1 MSVLKEALKGVRA
14 RITDLSE
21 VEVRTYTG
29 EASAVISAISG
40 EGDAAVFDNVLTRL
54 DSETSSVQLAYL
66 SRLDLDGD
74 ALFFCATGAPADLAD
89 AHRAAVESGIQSRAA
104 IINLFKD
111 LLNWGSDD

>member
-1 MSVLKEALKGVRA
+1 MSVLKNALKEVRSK
-14 RITDLSE
+14 IKDLSE

-29 EASAVISAISG
+29 EATAVIAAIG
-40 EGDAAVFDNVLTRL
+40 GDDAAFDNVLTRL
-54 DSETSSVQLAYL
+54 DADDSEVHLAYL

-74 ALFFCATGAPADLAD
+74 AVFFRATGAPADLAD